1 MGADSNH
8 KKKTRCSRGDE
19 RRMKDEEDEME
30 TRSNGVTFVIV
41 LDAMKVVQPREGV
54 SV

>member
-8 KKKTRCSRGDE
+8 KKKTRCSGRDE

-30 TRSNGVTFVIV
+30 SRSNGVTFV
-41 LDAMKVVQPREGV
+41 LFLTQ
-54 SV
+54 